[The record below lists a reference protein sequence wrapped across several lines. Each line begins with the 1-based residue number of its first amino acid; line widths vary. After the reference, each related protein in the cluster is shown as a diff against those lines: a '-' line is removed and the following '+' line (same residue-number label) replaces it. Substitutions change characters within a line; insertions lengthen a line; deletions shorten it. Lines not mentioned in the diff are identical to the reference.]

1 MMKTLALV
9 TSAGSLPIDVDM
21 PLLLQACRSL
31 GLHAEVC
38 DWEDPDVP
46 WGRFDAAV
54 LRSPWNY
61 VDALPAFMAWCDRVA
76 PVTRLFNPPQVAR
89 WSLDKR
95 YLSDLARLGVPVVP
109 SCFVAPQDNVDA
121 VLHGFLHDFL
131 KSQPQAAEIVVKPT
145 VGAYSRDVQR
155 FHRDRLDLAAGYIRT
170 LHARCHQVIL
180 QPYLSSIDRDGE
192 TNLAFFDGQYSHA
205 IRKSAMLMADGTV
218 HVPTQDLRQARDAD
232 ADEQAVA
239 GAALRAAALHLGLRE
254 PLLYARVD
262 LVRNDEGQPM
272 VLELEIC
279 EPSLN
284 LPFAEGS
291 ALRFAQAMARRVG
304 H

>member
-1 MMKTLALV
+1 MKTLALV
-9 TSAGSLPIDVDM
+9 TSAGSLPIDFDM
-21 PLLLQACRSL
+21 PLLLEACQSL
-31 GLHAEVC
+31 GLRAEVC
-38 DWEDPDVP
+38 DWEDPAVP
-46 WGRFDAAV
+46 WHRFDAAV

-61 VDALPAFMAWCDRVA
+61 VDVLPAFMGWCERVA
-76 PVTRLFNPPQVAR
+76 PVTRLFNPPRVAR

-95 YLSDLARLGVPVVP
+95 YLADLARHGVPVVP
-109 SCFVAPQDNVDA
+109 THFVAPGDDP
-121 VLHGFLHDFL
+121 LEDCTGFLARH
-131 KSQPQAAEIVVKPT
+131 PGAEELVVKPT

-155 FHRDRLDLAAGYIRT
+155 FARGAVVQAADHART
-170 LHARCHQVIL
+170 LLRRDHHVIL
-180 QPYLSSIDRDGE
+180 QPYLPAIEREGE
-192 TNLAFFDGQYSHA
+192 TNLAFFDGEYSHA

-232 ADEQAVA
+232 AQERAVA
-239 GAALRAAALHLGLRE
+239 AAALRAAATHLRLDE

-262 LVRNDEGQPM
+262 LIRDDEGQPM

-291 ALRFAQAMARRVG
+291 ALRFAKAMARRVG
-304 H
+304 A